1 MCGSIFLDYN
11 TYKQMI
17 FRCLLY
23 SLLVAFSL
31 DANAQSELKLKN
43 NMMFT
48 DVTISHNGTSHKAQ
62 TLIDTGASVCIID
75 STYAV
80 DSCNIVLPKRNA
92 AIESASGKTIDS
104 FSFDLDSISLCG
116 THYDKI
122 RCYVVDLVGKLKH
135 YAPKFILGGDILKR
149 NLWCFDLKDKKITKL
164 ENPELKNI
172 QSTIKWKNHDDYK
185 DAFLNS
191 IYFDGKIV
199 GKKARILFDSGSRRN
214 FIPQKFK
221 NSPTKIID
229 MEHADIAQT
238 MNIQKT
244 EVCENVNMVI
254 SNNCYTLDF
263 VLSDDKYPTI
273 NSEFLLNKTFALD
286 YKNKCIYIWE

>member
-1 MCGSIFLDYN
+1 M
-11 TYKQMI
+11 
-17 FRCLLY
+17 
-23 SLLVAFSL
+23 VAFSL
-31 DANAQSELKLKN
+31 DADAQSELIFKN

-48 DVTISHNGTSHKAQ
+48 DVIISHNGTSHKVQ

-191 IYFDGKIV
+191 IYFDGKIA

-221 NSPTKIID
+221 ISPTKIID
-229 MEHADIAQT
+229 MEQADIAQT

-244 EVCENVNMVI
+244 EVCEKVNMVI
-254 SNNCYTLDF
+254 SNNYYTLDF

>member
-1 MCGSIFLDYN
+1 MGRFFLDYN

-31 DANAQSELKLKN
+31 GANAQSELTLKN

-48 DVTISHNGTSHKAQ
+48 DVTISHNGTSHKVQ

-104 FSFDLDSISLCG
+104 FSFDLDSISLCD

-191 IYFDGKIV
+191 IYFDGKIAD
-199 GKKARILFDSGSRRN
+199 KKARILFDSGSRRN

>member
-1 MCGSIFLDYN
+1 MINHFLLFCSLFFLFSIG
-11 TYKQMI
+11 
-17 FRCLLY
+17 
-23 SLLVAFSL
+23 V
-31 DANAQSELKLKN
+31 NAQSELTLKN
-43 NMMFT
+43 NMIFT
-48 DVTISHNGTSHKAQ
+48 DVTVSHNGTSHKVQ
-62 TLIDTGASVCIID
+62 TLIDTGASVCMID
-75 STYAV
+75 SAYAV
-80 DSCNIVLPKRNA
+80 DSCNIILPKRNA

-122 RCYVVDLVGKLKH
+122 RCYVVDLAGKLKH

-164 ENPELKNI
+164 EKININNI
-172 QSTIKWKNHDDYK
+172 QNTLKWKNHNDYK

-191 IYFDGKIV
+191 IYFEGKIA

-214 FIPQKFK
+214 FLPQKFK
-221 NSPTKIID
+221 VSPTKVID

-254 SNNCYTLDF
+254 SNNCCTLDF

-273 NSEFLLNKTFALD
+273 NSEFLLNKIFVID
-286 YKNKCIYIWE
+286 YKTKCIHIIK

>member
-1 MCGSIFLDYN
+1 MINHFLL
-11 TYKQMI
+11 
-17 FRCLLY
+17 FC
-23 SLLVAFSL
+23 SLFVSFSL
-31 DANAQSELKLKN
+31 GVYAQSELTLKN
-43 NMMFT
+43 NMIFT
-48 DVTISHNGTSHKAQ
+48 DVTVSHNGTSHKVQ

-191 IYFDGKIV
+191 IYFDGKIA

-221 NSPTKIID
+221 ISPTKIID
-229 MEHADIAQT
+229 MEQADIAQT

-244 EVCENVNMVI
+244 EVCEKVNMVI
-254 SNNCYTLDF
+254 SNNCCTLDF